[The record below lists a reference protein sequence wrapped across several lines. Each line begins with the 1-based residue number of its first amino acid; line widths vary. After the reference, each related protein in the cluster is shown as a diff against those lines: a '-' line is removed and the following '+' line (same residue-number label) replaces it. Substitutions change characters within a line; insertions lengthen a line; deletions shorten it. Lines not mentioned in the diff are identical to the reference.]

1 MKKTLLTTITVL
13 GIACLSMNSH
23 AQTGWLL
30 QGNSNATTND
40 FIGTINNIPL
50 KFKTKNATRMV
61 ITGTG
66 KVGIAN
72 AAPVSRLDILG
83 LTSATEPVVN
93 VTGKYVGSADVIAIK
108 GTSTPSDTSGIGV
121 QGVGNLAG
129 VEGISNLF
137 GDVDPYL
144 ELEQKL
150 IQKEEYLC
158 HYDINK
164 GEYVVFCLSVSD
176 LYEKDYEYFIDGKYS
191 KIRRE
196 IKDYKTPCTPAYN
209 LINTRWK
216 DQGVTGV
223 NIKCIMDKSSLL
235 KKQFETLKGI
245 EIPEGAEIFTS
256 YQDKHFKEKE
266 HFDESKLTLKT
277 FLR

>member
-1 MKKTLLTTITVL
+1 MLKELKDLNKSSWFILPLFNLDKSYDNFLYNTYITHTDP
-13 GIACLSMNSH
+13 AF
-23 AQTGWLL
+23 
-30 QGNSNATTND
+30 D
-40 FIGTINNIPL
+40 
-50 KFKTKNATRMV
+50 
-61 ITGTG
+61 
-66 KVGIAN
+66 
-72 AAPVSRLDILG
+72 G
-83 LTSATEPVVN
+83 L
-93 VTGKYVGSADVIAIK
+93 VGSLYVVFK
-108 GTSTPSDTSGIGV
+108 FNGR
-121 QGVGNLAG
+121 
-129 VEGISNLF
+129 ISNLF